1 MYRGQIG
8 SGGCRGSKRAVGK
21 GNTEKVSFSF
31 WSKMMFSSPFI

>member
-21 GNTEKVSFSF
+21 GNTEKVSFF
-31 WSKMMFSSPFI
+31 LLE